1 MNFHENQQPRC
12 HTWSAGRT
20 SVSGAP
26 EGKYIGW
33 MNGRP
38 SGVSISKFQIVL
50 PSRARRTPVAVFS
63 QRVRAFSITSGRRR
77 RGVRVASSSSTESI
91 TEAGKRPTR
100 RGRTAANAAKAGP
113 PSTTSTGTRSSGRGN
128 VCGAPRAA
136 VIMTLFTFCA
146 TSFAPSG
153 AASTSRSTAPSSAHT
168 TTQRLFRRA
177 SVARHDAAFVAD
189 AIT

>member
-26 EGKYIGW
+26 EGRYIGW
-33 MNGRP
+33 MNGRL

-50 PSRARRTPVAVFS
+50 PSHARRTPVAVFS

-113 PSTTSTGTRSSGRGN
+113 PSTTSTGTRSSGS
-128 VCGAPRAA
+128 AA
-136 VIMTLFTFCA
+136 VLTTLFTFCA

-153 AASTSRSTAPSSAHT
+153 AASTSRSTAPPSAHT

-177 SVARHDAAFVAD
+177 SVARHVAAFVAD

>member
-12 HTWSAGRT
+12 HTWSFGRM

-26 EGKYIGW
+26 DGRYIGW

-38 SGVSISKFQIVL
+38 SGLSISKFQIVF

-77 RGVRVASSSSTESI
+77 RGVRAASSSSTESI

-100 RGRTAANAAKAGP
+100 RGRTAAKAANAGP
-113 PSTTSTGTRSSGRGN
+113 PSTTSTGTRSSGSI
-128 VCGAPRAA
+128 V
-136 VIMTLFTFCA
+136 VLTTLLTFFA

-153 AASTSRSTAPSSAHT
+153 VARISRSIAPPSAHT
-168 TTQRLFRRA
+168 TTQRLFKRA